1 MIIIYMT
8 NNLFRFKNLKQIDK
22 KVNRRDNEDK
32 NKLAGFNLQ

>member
-22 KVNRRDNEDK
+22 KLIKEIVKIKVN
-32 NKLAGFNLQ
+32 